1 MKKNSIYF
9 LIEQARKGQKE
20 DLQPPNAEATTF
32 HDEETTV
39 VCSEKDEQEGKREVM
54 SSVIGLSGN
63 MVKNSAMLPID
74 GGKKGSQEGVVVLD
88 LKPKKAV
95 PCASNQ
101 EQRGAS
107 NENRIKVASSNLQS
121 AKHPVPL
128 KSI

>member
-1 MKKNSIYF
+1 V
-9 LIEQARKGQKE
+9 
-20 DLQPPNAEATTF
+20 DLQPPNAGATTS
-32 HDEETTV
+32 HDEETAV
-39 VCSEKDEQEGKREVM
+39 ICSEGDEREGKREMM

-63 MVKNSAMLPID
+63 MVKNAAMLPID
-74 GGKKGSQEGVVVLD
+74 GGRKGSQEGVVVLD

-95 PCASNQ
+95 PCVSNQ

-121 AKHPVPL
+121 TKHPVPL